1 MRLSTK
7 GRYGVV
13 AMLDIAMYSKENDYV
28 SIFSI
33 SERNNISVS
42 YLEQLFIKLK
52 KNNLVISAKGPKGGY
67 RLKRLPSEIFVS
79 EIVNAVDETINFMGC
94 TVATK
99 VCSKSKRCNS
109 HDLWHYL
116 MNRVHDYLE
125 QISLE
130 TVINK
135 EFTLIEPK
143 RNNKIQEKARG
154 CNAKQ

>member
-1 MRLSTK
+1 M
-7 GRYGVV
+7 
-13 AMLDIAMYSKENDYV
+13 
-28 SIFSI
+28 
-33 SERNNISVS
+33 
-42 YLEQLFIKLK
+42 
-52 KNNLVISAKGPKGGY
+52 
-67 RLKRLPSEIFVS
+67 
-79 EIVNAVDETINFMGC
+79 NAVDETINFMGC

-99 VCSKSKRCNS
+99 VCSKNKRCNS

-143 RNNKIQEKARG
+143 INKKTQEKIRG
-154 CNAKQ
+154 CHAK